1 MHTAPAPAPRLTR
14 IDMLAGIGFIV
25 FFLGGVVSSS
35 PPGNNASNAKW
46 IANYTGSSNQ
56 WSHLVTGIFLILAAL
71 CLMTFLTGMWQRIS
85 STRPAGTTSPLP
97 LVAAGVATTCMAFGG
112 LLMAYIA
119 GSELDGKYPL
129 PSADLLRFSN
139 GLGFIVTG
147 IPGMAATA
155 LCIAV
160 LAGQARRAEVFGPKM
175 AIFTWIVAAVLLV
188 SFLFLPIAGL
198 MAWIVVCILSAR
210 RASPRLPVSQPNVH
224 AAAVAGEL

>member
-1 MHTAPAPAPRLTR
+1 MRLVVLFR
-14 IDMLAGIGFIV
+14 FAVVGV
-25 FFLGGVVSSS
+25 FALGGVAAAQTAPGVSVNWDALKPPPAGASVNWNALNAAAS
-35 PPGNNASNAKW
+35 PPPAPGAAVD
-46 IANYTGSSNQ
+46 
-56 WSHLVTGIFLILAAL
+56 WSAL
-71 CLMTFLTGMWQRIS
+71 D
-85 STRPAGTTSPLP
+85 ALP

-129 PSADLLRFSN
+129 PTADLLRLSN

-147 IPGMAATA
+147 IPGMAAAA

-175 AIFTWIVAAVLLV
+175 AIFTWIVAAALLF

-210 RASPRLPVSQPNVH
+210 RANPRLPVSQPTVH
-224 AAAVAGEL
+224 AAAVAVAGEL